1 MSNAACRDRNQ
12 GWPDHRRAGMSA
24 GIALYRHEASHWKGL
39 AQTATT
45 PPVRDA
51 LLKRA
56 RECERS
62 AAALEAY
69 RLLPWEGAA

>member
-1 MSNAACRDRNQ
+1 MPNAVRREPEQA
-12 GWPDHRRAGMSA
+12 WPDHRRVGMNAGV
-24 GIALYRHEASHWKGL
+24 ALYRHEANHWRRL
-39 AQTATT
+39 AQGATT
-45 PPVRDA
+45 REVKAA

>member
-1 MSNAACRDRNQ
+1 MSDRACRERDQ
-12 GWPDHRRAGMSA
+12 EWPDHRRAGMNT
-24 GIALYRHEASHWKGL
+24 GVALYRHEASHWRRL
-39 AQTATT
+39 AQGATT
-45 PPVRDA
+45 VQVKNA